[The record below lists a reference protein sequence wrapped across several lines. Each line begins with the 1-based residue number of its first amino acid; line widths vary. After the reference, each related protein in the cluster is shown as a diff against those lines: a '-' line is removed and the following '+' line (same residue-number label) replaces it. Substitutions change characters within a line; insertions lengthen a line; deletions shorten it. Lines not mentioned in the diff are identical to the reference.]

1 MFIHDLSSLVV
12 SFSFCIQSARTLHG
26 WFYCSFCPFWHIPSS
41 QWENLFDYDCFHTT
55 QVVLIS
61 FFPLDTTIK
70 QYGESPWTF
79 LGFRQGIFLL
89 LSTFLWQIPDRTM
102 IQPIHS
108 WKIQSLL
115 TYFWLN
121 WHRRVNLNFGIPHAK
136 QWTSHINSR
145 WSWSSKVW
153 VQDELT
159 VGWFINRNV

>member
-26 WFYCSFCPFWHIPSS
+26 WFLL
-41 QWENLFDYDCFHTT
+41 LFLSILTYSIITMGEFIR
-55 QVVLIS
+55 LWLFSYYSGGFNII
-61 FFPLDTTIK
+61 FPLDTTIK

-89 LSTFLWQIPDRTM
+89 LSTFLWQIPDWTM

>member
-1 MFIHDLSSLVV
+1 MTYRVRLFLFRFVYKVPGLYTVD
-12 SFSFCIQSARTLHG
+12 
-26 WFYCSFCPFWHIPSS
+26 FYCSFCPFWHIPSI

-89 LSTFLWQIPDRTM
+89 LSTFLWQIPDWTM